1 MSEDRPVTEAETIE
15 MEQAI
20 ANLVRDFYGKA
31 RKDPELGPIFNNAVE
46 DWDVHLRVVAN
57 FWSKV
62 LLQTDRYSGH
72 PYVHHV
78 KLPIELE
85 HFDIWL
91 KLFTETA
98 NESLPPDYA
107 AKAIA
112 KAHHMAESFRVGLFP
127 FQDQDGKPS
136 RCPV

>member
-1 MSEDRPVTEAETIE
+1 VTEAETIE

-20 ANLVRDFYGKA
+20 TNLVRDFYAKA
-31 RKDPELGPIFNNAVE
+31 RKDPDLGPIFNTAVD

-62 LLQTDRYSGH
+62 LLQTDRYNGH
-72 PYVHHV
+72 PYVAHV

-85 HFDIWL
+85 HFGIWL

-98 NESLPPDYA
+98 NEVLPPDYA
-107 AKAIA
+107 EKAIA

-127 FQDQDGKPS
+127 FQDQEGRPS

>member
-1 MSEDRPVTEAETIE
+1 VTEAETIE

-20 ANLVRDFYGKA
+20 ATLVRDFYAKA
-31 RKDPELGPIFNNAVE
+31 RGDTVLGPIFNAAVD

-72 PYVHHV
+72 PYVAHV

-85 HFDIWL
+85 HFGIWL
-91 KLFTETA
+91 RLFAETA
-98 NESLPPDYA
+98 KATLPPEFA
-107 AKAIA
+107 EKAIA
-112 KAHHMAESFRVGLFP
+112 KAHHMAESFRSGMFP
-127 FQDQDGKPS
+127 FQDQNGRPS

>member
-1 MSEDRPVTEAETIE
+1 

-20 ANLVRDFYGKA
+20 ATCVRAFYAKA
-31 RKDPELGPIFNNAVE
+31 RQDAQIGPIFNSIVD
-46 DWDVHLRVVAN
+46 DWEVHMRVISN

-72 PYVHHV
+72 PFVHHV

-91 KLFTETA
+91 GLFAEIV
-98 NESLPPDYA
+98 NEGLPAEYA
-107 AKAIA
+107 QKAIA
-112 KAHHMAESFRVGLFP
+112 KAHHMADSFRVGMFP
-127 FQDQDGKPS
+127 FQTADGKPS
-136 RCPV
+136 RTPV

>member
-1 MSEDRPVTEAETIE
+1 MTEAETIE

-20 ANLVRDFYGKA
+20 ANLVRDFYAKA
-31 RKDPELGPIFNNAVE
+31 RQDPDLGPIFNNVVE

-57 FWSKV
+57 FWSRA

-72 PYVHHV
+72 PFVHHV

-85 HFDIWL
+85 HFGICL
-91 KLFTETA
+91 KLFSETA
-98 NESLPPDYA
+98 NETLPPEYA
-107 AKAIA
+107 EKAVAKAN
-112 KAHHMAESFRVGLFP
+112 HMAESFRAGLFP
-127 FQDQDGKPS
+127 FQDAEGKPS

>member
-1 MSEDRPVTEAETIE
+1 MTEAETIE

-20 ANLVRDFYGKA
+20 TNLVRDFYAKA
-31 RKDPELGPIFNNAVE
+31 RKDPDLGPIFNAAVD

-62 LLQTDRYSGH
+62 LLQTDRYNGH
-72 PYVHHV
+72 PYVAHV

-85 HFDIWL
+85 HFGIWL

-98 NESLPPDYA
+98 NEALPPDYA
-107 AKAIA
+107 EKAIA
-112 KAHHMAESFRVGLFP
+112 KAHHMAESFRAGLFP
-127 FQDQDGKPS
+127 FHDQEGRPS